1 MTTYKAAHGADLPS
15 VTVIVVNW
23 NGKELLT
30 PCFQALRQQ
39 RFRDFEIIIVDNGS
53 TDGSVEF
60 VKADFP
66 EVRVIA
72 LDENL
77 GFSAA
82 NNVGIRL
89 ARGKYMALLNS
100 DTEVESRW
108 LEELVN
114 ALEAHPEIGFCASK
128 MLLWQR
134 REIADTCGDFYTVEG
149 IAGKIGH
156 LEHADQYNHPREVFG
171 ACAGAAIYRKSM
183 LDDIGLLDEDF
194 FLAHEDTD
202 LSFRAQLMGYKCLY
216 VPTAIV
222 YHHLSAT
229 IGADSDTYIYYGHRN
244 NEYVYIKNMPLL
256 LLLKYWPW
264 HLLFDFLL
272 LLFFFPRGKA
282 LPFLKAKGA
291 ALRGFPRMLKKRW
304 HIQKACRV
312 STRDIERTLIKGW
325 LFNALKRKLMR
336 VVQDFSSS
344 VKNEFYQVTRR
355 YLPPRVK

>member
-1 MTTYKAAHGADLPS
+1 MTTYKVAHGADPPCVS
-15 VTVIVVNW
+15 VIVVNW

-30 PCFQALRQQ
+30 PCLQALRQQ

-60 VKADFP
+60 VRAGFT
-66 EVRVIA
+66 EARVIA

-82 NNVGIRL
+82 NNIGIGH
-89 ARGKYMALLNS
+89 ARGKYIALLNS
-100 DTEVESRW
+100 DTEVEPRW

-114 ALEAHPEIGFCASK
+114 ALDAQPEIGFCASK
-128 MLLWQR
+128 MLLWKT

-156 LEHADQYNHPREVFG
+156 LEHAAQYDHPREVFG

-244 NEYVYIKNMPLL
+244 NEYVYIKNMPVR

-264 HLLFDFLL
+264 HLLFNVLL
-272 LLFFFPRGKA
+272 LLFFYPRGKA

-312 STRDIERTLIKGW
+312 STRDIERTLIRGW
-325 LFNALKRKLMR
+325 LFNALRRKLR
-336 VVQDFSSS
+336 DALQDLYAFA
-344 VKNEFYQVTRR
+344 KKGFCGDTQ
-355 YLPPRVK
+355 